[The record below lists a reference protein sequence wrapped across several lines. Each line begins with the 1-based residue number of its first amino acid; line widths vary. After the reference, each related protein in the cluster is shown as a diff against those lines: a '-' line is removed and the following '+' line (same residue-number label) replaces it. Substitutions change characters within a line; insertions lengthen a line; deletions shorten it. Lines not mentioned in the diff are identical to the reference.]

1 MAKKKKKYIVKHK
14 IKEKD
19 EIKNKEVSM
28 EEKFY
33 WGRAITGVLS
43 GILGAWPI
51 QLVGWWMFLYM
62 MCFQFL
68 FPFFLSFVVFRLPYK
83 KGKWDWKNILKTGIG
98 VNFFIFLFASTA
110 VHTIVIYPEWSDQL
124 HNHADTNEIIVSNE
138 IAYVADGANGMLIL
152 NISNINDRTLLGKF
166 ETEGAAENIIVMNDR
181 IYLTVENFLYLINS
195 SDLSNPE
202 ELNHYNTSGN
212 INDIAVINETVYL
225 TDDEQGLT
233 ILDTSSDNP
242 IKIGD
247 FNIVNA
253 SFQSVSIE
261 NEVAYVAT
269 RNEGFIILNV
279 SRPNLPQI
287 LGECNLTGSLSTVY
301 INGTVAF
308 ISAEDQGFHLVNITN
323 LYDPGLINTFNT
335 TGNSTD
341 ILIDGNIVY
350 VTDNIV
356 GIIRYEFDNYLDTN
370 PDITNHTLNGIA
382 KKMFI
387 DNNYMFV
394 SEGTR
399 GLEIIDLSEFGV
411 EEEPIPDSSI
421 SFGWGWMFFSFLSIG
436 LIILGIN
443 KKIKRKIF

>member
-19 EIKNKEVSM
+19 EIKNKELSM

-33 WGRAITGVLS
+33 WSRVITGVLS

-124 HNHADTNEIIVSNE
+124 HNHADTNEFIVSDE
-138 IAYVADGANGMLIL
+138 IAYTADGTNGLLIL

-166 ETEGAAENIIVMNDR
+166 ETEGSANNIIVINDT
-181 IYLTVENFLYLINS
+181 IYLTVDNFLYLIDS

-202 ELNHYNTSGN
+202 EIKHYNTSGK
-212 INDIAVINETVYL
+212 ISDIAVQNDIVYL
-225 TDDEQGLT
+225 TDEEQGLI
-233 ILDTSSDNP
+233 ILDTAGEIPNV
-242 IKIGD
+242 IGD
-247 FNIVNA
+247 FNVVN
-253 SFQSVSIE
+253 STFQSIYIE
-261 NEVAYVAT
+261 NEIAYVT
-269 RNEGFIILNV
+269 TKNHGLNILNV
-279 SRPNLPQI
+279 SQPNLPQPI
-287 LGECNLTGSLSTVY
+287 GECELNGSLNSIY

-308 ISAEDQGFHLVNITN
+308 ITAEDQGFHLVNITN
-323 LYDPGLINTFNT
+323 LYDPRLINTFNT

-341 ILIDGNIVY
+341 ILVDGNMVY
-350 VTDNIV
+350 VTDNLE
-356 GIIRYEFDNYLDTN
+356 GIIRYELSSYLDTA
-370 PDITNHTLNGIA
+370 PDSTNHTLNGIA
-382 KKMFI
+382 NKMFI
-387 DNNYMFV
+387 DNNYMYV
-394 SEGTR
+394 SKGTK
-399 GLEIIDLSEFGV
+399 GIEIINLSEFGV
-411 EEEPIPDSSI
+411 EEDPAPDSSI
-421 SFGWGWMFFSFLSIG
+421 SFGWGWVIFSFLSIG

-443 KKIKRKIF
+443 KKIKRKIL

>member
-14 IKEKD
+14 VKEKE
-19 EIKNKEVSM
+19 EIRKKELSM

-33 WGRAITGVLS
+33 WSRAITGLLS

-51 QLVGWWMFLYM
+51 QIVGWWMFFYM
-62 MCFQFL
+62 MCFQFI
-68 FPFFLSFVVFRLPYK
+68 FPFVLSFVVFRLPYK
-83 KGKWDWKNILKTGIG
+83 KGKWDWKNILKTGMGI
-98 VNFFIFLFASTA
+98 NFFIFLFASTA
-110 VHTIVIYPEWSDQL
+110 VHTIVLFPDWSERL
-124 HNHADTNEIIVSNE
+124 NNPADTNEIIISNE
-138 IAYVADGANGMLIL
+138 IAYVADGANGLSIL
-152 NISNINDRTLLGKF
+152 NVSSINHRTLLGQF
-166 ETEGAAENIIVMNDR
+166 ETEGSAENVVVMNDR
-181 IYLTVENFLYLINS
+181 IYLTADNFLYIIDS

-202 ELNHYNTSGN
+202 ELSNYNTTGKIS
-212 INDIAVINETVYL
+212 DIDVKNEIVYL

-233 ILDTSSDNP
+233 ILDTSSDIL

-247 FNIVNA
+247 FNIVNT

-261 NEVAYVAT
+261 NEVAFVAT
-269 RNEGFIILNV
+269 RNHSFIILDV
-279 SRPNLPQI
+279 SQPNLPKI
-287 LGECNLTGSLSTVY
+287 LGECNLTGSLNTVN

-350 VTDNIV
+350 VSDNIA
-356 GIIRYEFDNYLDTN
+356 GIIRYEFDNYLDTT

-387 DNNYMFV
+387 DNNYMVV

-399 GLEIIDLSEFGV
+399 GLEIIELSEFGV
-411 EEEPIPDSSI
+411 EAELPPDSSI
-421 SFGWGWMFFSFLSIG
+421 SFGWGWMVFSFLSIG